1 MAQTVTRF
9 AARSRGLRLS
19 VRPIGMA
26 EIAAAIRARLVRAE
40 LHVGRSPQGLG
51 AEPIVLAADE
61 EIVWRAT
68 MPIDAFFEGAP
79 AFGAE
84 VVLIAKRAAL
94 PRLRIGADDPRISE
108 LARLLAREEG
118 SS

>member
-1 MAQTVTRF
+1 MAQTVTRI
-9 AARSRGLRLS
+9 AAPRGLRLS

-40 LHVGRSPQGLG
+40 LHVARSPEGLG

-61 EIVWRAT
+61 EIVWRTT

-84 VVLIAKRAAL
+84 AVLIAKRAAL
-94 PRLRIGADDPRISE
+94 PRLRIGAEDPRVAE
-108 LARLLAREEG
+108 LARVLSRRAMG
-118 SS
+118 Q